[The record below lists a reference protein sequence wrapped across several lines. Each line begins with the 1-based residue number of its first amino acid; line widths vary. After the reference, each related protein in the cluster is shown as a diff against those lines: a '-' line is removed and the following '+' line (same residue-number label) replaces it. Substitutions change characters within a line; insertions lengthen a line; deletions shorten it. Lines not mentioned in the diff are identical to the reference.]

1 MTIEELEKLVK
12 EEFYYSMSR
21 SMIVELRYLKINN
34 AIQQFKDYNPLEYYG
49 VINKF
54 RFTGLELYFM
64 LTNGITISVYSDK
77 HKSIVIINDKPLTYT
92 VDILDDRSI
101 HTNDIE
107 IKNTSRL
114 DGFINLLKKAKV
126 ITDDLKMHP
135 YVWK

>member
-12 EEFYYSMSR
+12 EEFYYSIPR

-54 RFTGLELYFM
+54 RFTGLGLYFM
-64 LTNGITISVYSDK
+64 LTNGISVNAYSDK

-101 HTNDIE
+101 HINDIE

-114 DGFINLLKKAKV
+114 DGFINLLKKANV
-126 ITDDLKMHP
+126 ITDDLKMHSL
-135 YVWK
+135 VWK